1 MGITALVMAG
11 GKATRMR
18 ESVEKPLLR
27 VDDKPMINHVIDAL
41 KKADLVD
48 RIIVAVTPATR
59 HTNETA
65 RALGVETIETSGEG
79 YEQDMQQAIRTLGL
93 KDVLIVAADLPFLTP
108 GIVDY
113 AVRNYLSTG
122 KPALMVAAPVE
133 LYEKSGLEV
142 SYAFNYDGQRLAAV
156 GLNVIDGTR
165 IDEGRLDE
173 TVLVVKDRD
182 LIFNVNTQADLEL
195 ARHHREQTR
204 SEKQ

>member
-27 VDDKPMINHVIDAL
+27 VDDKPMISHVIGAL
-41 KKADLVD
+41 KKANLVD
-48 RIIVAVTPATR
+48 RIIVAVTPGTP
-59 HTNETA
+59 HTKETA
-65 RALGVETIETSGEG
+65 RALGVDTIETSGEG
-79 YEQDMQQAIRTLGL
+79 YEHDMQQAIRTLGL

-108 GIVDY
+108 GIVDET
-113 AVRNYLSTG
+113 VRSYLSTG

-142 SYAFNYDGQRLAAV
+142 SYAFDYDGQRLAAV

-173 TVLVVKDRD
+173 TVLVIKDRD
-182 LIFNVNTQADLEL
+182 LIFNVNTQTDLEL
-195 ARHHREQTR
+195 ARQHREQTP
-204 SEKQ
+204 SEK